1 MPKREDYDLLWS
13 RYQKEGVPNK
23 ISIERFCVSNGFSY
37 REFEK
42 WYKQIRCNSFAPI
55 QVRSVPVDVS
65 VGKES
70 SNDAVTIDEPV
81 LSNEKLTI
89 KCVRIEFTDGTEI
102 RKRGTNLS
110 VAIELLRKLAL

>member
-1 MPKREDYDLLWS
+1 MICCGAVTRRKVCPIKFRLKYSVLAMAL
-13 RYQKEGVPNK
+13 PT
-23 ISIERFCVSNGFSY
+23 

-42 WYKQIRCNSFAPI
+42 CYKQIRCNSFAPI
-55 QVRSVPVDVS
+55 QVTNVPLDVT

-89 KCVRIEFTDGTEI
+89 KCVRIEFTDGVEI

-110 VAIELLRKLAL
+110 SAIELLRKLTV